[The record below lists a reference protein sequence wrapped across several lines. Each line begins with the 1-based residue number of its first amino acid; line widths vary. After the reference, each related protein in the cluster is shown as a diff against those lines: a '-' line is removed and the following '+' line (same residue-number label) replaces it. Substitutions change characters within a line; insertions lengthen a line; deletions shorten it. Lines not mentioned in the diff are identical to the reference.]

1 MSFDLSWPKVAGLTT
16 VQAAAQTAIGLLTAG
31 ATDDS
36 AVSWAHVGYVSSIS
50 ALVAFL
56 GLVVAYRMKDGPAQ
70 VVSTAAPLNVPAPLC
85 ADADEAK
92 KR

>member
-1 MSFDLSWPKVAGLTT
+1 MSFDLSWPKVAALTT

-31 ATDDS
+31 ATDGS
-36 AVSWAHVGYVSSIS
+36 AVDWAHTGYVSSIS

-56 GLVVAYRMKDGPAQ
+56 GLVVAYKLPNGPAQ
-70 VVSTAAPLNVPAPLC
+70 AVSAAAPLNAVSLC
-85 ADADEAK
+85 ADSDEAK